1 MSSKVNK
8 KIKQEFLNALG
19 RQVKNIRKNKKM
31 TQEDV
36 AIRLNGDVQKISRI
50 ERGLYDFK
58 ISSLLIIAY
67 GLDVEVNE
75 LLKIKNIDFIK
86 KNIWANVDN

>member
-1 MSSKVNK
+1 MKSKVNEDVQKKFLSELGKQIK
-8 KIKQEFLNALG
+8 KI
-19 RQVKNIRKNKKM
+19 RKDKKM

-36 AIRLNGDVQKISRI
+36 AIRLNGDLQKISRI
-50 ERGLYDFK
+50 ERGIYDFK

-75 LLKIKNIDFIK
+75 LLKIKNIEKF
-86 KNIWANVDN
+86 KNLIWGNH